1 MTGKDAPVF
10 EPSLAVQR
18 NAASSERP
26 AGRPGP
32 GVISLA
38 SGDPDFATPDYI
50 RQALIDALA
59 AGYTHYADSQGDP
72 ELRAA
77 LASIASASAGTT
89 ITPEQVLV
97 THGGSAALTSAIV
110 GVVNPGER
118 VLIPE
123 PTYSLYADLT
133 RMVGAEPVF
142 VPQTS
147 DFHLDLDA
155 IDAEAAKGA
164 ILLVVCHPCNPTGVI
179 YRDDELQALGR
190 LAGQYDFHVLADEAY
205 DHIVFGGASFTSTLA
220 IEELR
225 ERLIYC
231 QTFSKTYAMTG
242 WRLGYLI
249 ASAPV
254 TAAAARI
261 HRTLIGPMNSALQ
274 RAALAAV
281 TTESD
286 WPERMRVEYEA
297 RRELVME
304 LMADVPGLSIRPPD
318 GAFYAFIHYDGDTP
332 PRDVVSAAMEQGVAI
347 RGGTEYGPSGA
358 GYVRIA
364 FATDRK
370 RLTDGLLRLRS
381 VLTSLSS

>member
-1 MTGKDAPVF
+1 VF

-18 NAASSERP
+18 IVANSERP
-26 AGRPGP
+26 SRRPGP
-32 GVISLA
+32 GVISLG
-38 SGDPDFATPDYI
+38 SGDPDFETPEYI
-50 RQALIDALA
+50 RQALVDAVA
-59 AGYTHYADSQGDP
+59 AGYTHYSDGQGDP

-77 LASIASASAGTT
+77 LAAIASQQAGSV

-97 THGGSAALTSAIV
+97 THGGSAALTGAIV

-133 RMVGAEPVF
+133 RMIGADPVF
-142 VPQTS
+142 IPQTV

-155 IDAEAAKGA
+155 IEAEAAKGA
-164 ILLVVCHPCNPTGVI
+164 KLLVLCHPCNPTGVI

-190 LAGQYDFHVLADEAY
+190 MAQKHDFFVLADEAY
-205 DHIVFGGASFTSTLA
+205 DHIVFGGHPFTSTLA

-225 ERLIYC
+225 SRLIYC

-242 WRLGYLI
+242 WRIGYLV
-249 ASAPV
+249 APGPV
-254 TAAAARI
+254 TSAAARI

-281 TTESD
+281 TISSD

-304 LMADVPGLSIRPPD
+304 LMADVPGVSIRPPD
-318 GAFYAFIHYDGDTP
+318 GAFYAFIRYEGNTP
-332 PRDVVSAAMEQGVAI
+332 PTEVVSAALDSGVAI
-347 RGGTEYGPSGA
+347 RGGTEYGPTGA
-358 GYVRIA
+358 GYVRVA

-370 RLTDGLLRLRS
+370 NLTEGLLRLRS
-381 VLTSLSS
+381 VLAVVTS

>member
-1 MTGKDAPVF
+1 MF

-18 NAASSERP
+18 IAANSERP
-26 AGRPGP
+26 TGRPGP
-32 GVISLA
+32 EVISLA
-38 SGDPDFATPDYI
+38 SGDPDFETPPHI

-59 AGYTHYADSQGDP
+59 AGYTHYADNQGDP

-77 LASIASASAGTT
+77 LAAIASAAAGAE
-89 ITPEQVLV
+89 IAPQQVLV
-97 THGGSAALTSAIV
+97 THGGSAALTSAIL

-133 RMVGAEPVF
+133 RMIGAEPVF
-142 VPQTS
+142 IPQTS
-147 DFHLDLDA
+147 NFHLDLDA
-155 IDAEAAKGA
+155 IETEAAKGA
-164 ILLVVCHPCNPTGVI
+164 SLLVVCHPCNPTGVI
-179 YRDDELQALGR
+179 YRNDELQALGR
-190 LAGQYDFHVLADEAY
+190 LAEQYDLHVLADEAY
-205 DHIVFGGASFTSTLA
+205 DHITFHGVPFTSTLA
-220 IEELR
+220 IDELR

-242 WRLGYLI
+242 WRIGYLI
-249 ASAPV
+249 APAPV

-332 PRDVVSAAMEQGVAI
+332 PREIVSAALEQGVAI

-364 FATDRK
+364 FATDRR

-381 VLTSLSS
+381 VLAARSS

>member
-1 MTGKDAPVF
+1 MF

-18 NAASSERP
+18 IAANSERP

-32 GVISLA
+32 DVISLA
-38 SGDPDFATPDYI
+38 SGDPDFATPEHI

-59 AGYTHYADSQGDP
+59 AGYTHYADGQGDP

-77 LASIASASAGTT
+77 LAAIASASAGSPVA
-89 ITPEQVLV
+89 PEQVLV
-97 THGGSAALTSAIV
+97 THGGSAALTAAIL

-118 VLIPE
+118 MLIPE
-123 PTYSLYADLT
+123 PTYSLYADLA
-133 RMVGAEPVF
+133 RMIGAEPVF
-142 VPQTS
+142 VPQTA

-155 IDAEAAKGA
+155 IESEAAKGA
-164 ILLVVCHPCNPTGVI
+164 SLLVVCHPCNPTGVI
-179 YRDDELQALGR
+179 YRNEELRALGR
-190 LAGQYDFHVLADEAY
+190 LAKRYDFQVLADEAY
-205 DHIVFGGASFTSTLA
+205 DHIVFHGSPFTSTLS

-225 ERLIYC
+225 DRLIYC

-242 WRLGYLI
+242 WRIGYLI
-249 ASAPV
+249 EPAPV

-318 GAFYAFIHYDGDTP
+318 GAFYAFIHYEGDTP
-332 PRDVVSAAMEQGVAI
+332 PREVVSAALEQGVAI
-347 RGGTEYGPSGA
+347 RGGTEYGPSGN

-364 FATDRK
+364 FSTDRK

>member
-1 MTGKDAPVF
+1 MF

-18 NAASSERP
+18 IVANSERP
-26 AGRPGP
+26 SGRPGP

-38 SGDPDFATPDYI
+38 SGDPDFETPEYI
-50 RQALIDALA
+50 RQALVDALA
-59 AGYTHYADSQGDP
+59 SGHTHYADGQGDP

-77 LASIASASAGTT
+77 VAANASETSGSRIG
-89 ITPEQVLV
+89 PEQVLV
-97 THGGSAALTSAIV
+97 THGGSAALTGAIV
-110 GVVNPGER
+110 GLVNPGDR

-133 RMVGAEPVF
+133 RMIGAEPVF
-142 VPQTS
+142 IAQTA

-155 IDAEAAKGA
+155 IEAEAARGA
-164 ILLVVCHPCNPTGVI
+164 KLLVLCHPCNPTGVI
-179 YRDDELQALGR
+179 YRNEELRALGKM
-190 LAGQYDFHVLADEAY
+190 AHAHGFYVLADEAY
-205 DHIVFGGASFTSTLA
+205 DHIVFGGHPFTSTLA
-220 IEELR
+220 IAELR
-225 ERLIYC
+225 DRLIYC

-249 ASAPV
+249 APSAL

-274 RAALAAV
+274 RAALVAV

-304 LMADVPGLSIRPPD
+304 LMADVPGVSIRPPD
-318 GAFYAFIHYDGDTP
+318 GAFYAFIRYEGGTP
-332 PRDVVSAAMEQGVAI
+332 PREVVAAALENGVAI
-347 RGGTEYGPSGA
+347 RGGTEYGPTGA
-358 GYVRIA
+358 GHVRVA
-364 FATDRK
+364 FSVDRK
-370 RLTDGLLRLRS
+370 SLTDGLLRLRS
-381 VLTSLSS
+381 VLAAVTS